1 MEFNWS
7 LTGSALTF
15 AQAQTIIIHEGR
27 DAGMRY
33 WHRKRIVHPLSSVY
47 LLPESSPFL
56 TDEVKLLA
64 YCEDD
69 GIAKLYA
76 FVAGVKTSI
85 PKILRVFA
93 KTVPIRA
100 SSGTVT
106 MYSIPVGGALDLA
119 NKTRYVVLPKS
130 DELVNAVCLQ
140 ALGKLAGYL
149 YFSELAWNF
158 NQRMAEIA
166 EVVCDRDFPESPPMS
181 FNLDVLAVLEPYYKL
196 AQSIKPT
203 ELAKSHLDFADMVD
217 RAQRFLST
225 NDRSWNEFAYR
236 TVLSLASFLKKQAT
250 ASGFKEVIVHGAAK
264 AFAFA
269 G

>member
-1 MEFNWS
+1 MESN
-7 LTGSALTF
+7 LLLNGIALTF
-15 AQAQTIIIHEGR
+15 VQVKATIIHEGR

-33 WHRKRIVHPLSSVY
+33 WHRKKMVHPLNSVY
-47 LLPESSPFL
+47 LLPENSPFL
-56 TDEVKLLA
+56 TDEVKLFA

-69 GIAKLYA
+69 DIAKLYA

-106 MYSIPVGGALDLA
+106 LYSVPVGHALNLA
-119 NKTRYVVLPKS
+119 NKTRYVVLQKS
-130 DELVNAVCLQ
+130 NELINAVCLQ

-149 YFSELAWNF
+149 YFSEIAWNF
-158 NQRMAEIA
+158 NQRIAEIA
-166 EVVCDRDFPESPPMS
+166 KLVCNRDFPEIPPMS

-196 AQSIKPT
+196 SQFIKPT
-203 ELAKSHLDFADMVD
+203 ELAKLHLDFADMVD
-217 RAQRFLST
+217 RTERFLST
-225 NDRSWNEFAYR
+225 NDRSWNGFVYR

-264 AFAFA
+264 AFA